1 MFILFLNLQKK
12 LMKIAPIYFYVR
24 LKIEVY
30 LGTHLNSFTDDRIV
44 SFISCL
50 TLLFV
55 SATRIIFPCDVN

>member
-1 MFILFLNLQKK
+1 
-12 LMKIAPIYFYVR
+12 MKIAPIYFYVR

-55 SATRIIFPCDVN
+55 SATRIIFPCAVN